1 MLAGICLGATW
12 RAVRLILSS
21 REYGELSASENS
33 AVPPSALG
41 RGDLEAAAAACA
53 DVVWD
58 TSARG
63 ADGTVVY
70 GSEGVIDVIRDWL
83 EVWEDVSFQMREI
96 RDARDQSAGHVRQHA
111 RGRVS
116 GVRGAVD
123 AFATFKLGDGKIA
136 AYREY
141 STWSAA
147 LEAVGLEA

>member
-1 MLAGICLGATW
+1 LQNAKIVQTF
-12 RAVRLILSS
+12 
-21 REYGELSASENS
+21 YD
-33 AVPPSALG
+33 ALG
-41 RGDLEAAAAACA
+41 RGDLEAAATCLSA

-70 GSEGVIDVIRDWL
+70 GAEGVIDVIRDWL
-83 EVWEDVSFQMREI
+83 EVWEDVSFQVREM
-96 RDARDQSAGHVRQHA
+96 RDAREQTAGHVRQQA

-141 STWSAA
+141 PTWSAA
-147 LEAVGLEA
+147 LDAVGLEA